1 MKIALS
7 KELTIKGELVKEVEL
22 DFDSLTGRDLTKA
35 EKEARIAGDANV
47 MINFSMVY
55 HAAIVAKL
63 LGITYDDV
71 LDLPAGDFTKL
82 TASVSNFLLR

>member
-7 KELTIKGELVKEVEL
+7 KELTIKGEVVKEVEL
-22 DFDSLTGRDLTKA
+22 NFDSLTGRDLTQA

-47 MINFSMVY
+47 MINFSMSY

>member
-7 KELTIKGELVKEVEL
+7 KELTIKDELVKEVEL

-35 EKEARIAGDANV
+35 EKEARLAGDANV

-55 HAAIVAKL
+55 HAEIVAKL
-63 LGITYDDV
+63 LGMTYDDV

>member
-35 EKEARIAGDANV
+35 EKEARLTGDQNI
-47 MINFSMVY
+47 MIIFSMVY

-63 LGITYDDV
+63 LGVTYDDV